1 MKQLETINTKEKQ
14 KDITKGQK
22 IVAAVYLVT
31 KHLSDREPLKTELR
45 DKAVRLVCSFGEEGK
60 VYLEQLETLLGGAVL
75 AGLISEKNTSIIV
88 YEAKLFYKNNSVF
101 EDEVVA
107 EFFSQKDSLLVKKD
121 NPKASNLLSFKGLQ
135 KDIISS
141 KMPILKLDR
150 KDKILSFINDRKS
163 AVIKDITTLFPDVSE
178 KTIQREL
185 NTLIEAGKITKR
197 GDKRWSIYMAV
208 NSLL

>member
-1 MKQLETINTKEKQ
+1 MKHLETINTKEKQ
-14 KDITKGQK
+14 KDMSKGQK

-45 DKAVRLVCSFGEEGK
+45 DRSVKFVCSSGEACRL
-60 VYLEQLETLLGGAVL
+60 YLEQLETLLGGAVL

-88 YEAKLFYKNNSVF
+88 YEAKLFYQNSNSFEEEVLVGVF
-101 EDEVVA
+101 G
-107 EFFSQKDSLLVKKD
+107 QKDNLPIKKD
-121 NPKASNLLSFKGLQ
+121 ILRSVDTMSFKTYK
-135 KDIISS
+135 KDFVVQTNNN
-141 KMPILKLDR
+141 LKVDR

-185 NTLIEAGKITKR
+185 NTLIETGKITKR